1 MDEEQ
6 RFGVAHKEKLKEKFP
21 GVDVLTLSATPIPRT
36 LNMAMSGIRDMST
49 IENPPIDRHPVQT
62 YVTEYDEDTVRN
74 AIRRE
79 LSRGGQVYYLH
90 NRVETIEKT
99 AARLLEMVPE
109 ARIEIAHGQMNEQQL
124 SEVWRHMVEGE
135 CDVLVCTTIIETGV
149 DIANCNTL
157 IIEDADNLG
166 LAQLYQLRGRVG
178 RSSRRAYAWLLFRKD
193 KVLNEIS
200 AKRLAAIR
208 DFTAFGS
215 GFKIAMR
222 DLQIRGAGSVLSAK
236 QSGHIQ
242 NVGYDTYIRILEQ
255 AVSDEQGIAAPAK
268 EMECRIDLQISA
280 YIPDSY
286 IEDIESR
293 IEMYKRIADISN
305 KEDYDEVVSELRD
318 RFGPLP
324 ECVRMLCSVS
334 SARATAARLG
344 FYEIKSRNGSVL
356 MYIDGLSEDQLR
368 AAVRTIPG
376 RVFYSA
382 RGKKYLT
389 ISDTDAGDPLE
400 DIFAVLDAL
409 RAAPGDRTAS

>member
-1 MDEEQ
+1 M
-6 RFGVAHKEKLKEKFP
+6 
-21 GVDVLTLSATPIPRT
+21 
-36 LNMAMSGIRDMST
+36 
-49 IENPPIDRHPVQT
+49 
-62 YVTEYDEDTVRN
+62 TEYDEDTVRN

-90 NRVETIEKT
+90 NRVETIERT
-99 AARLLEMVPE
+99 AARLLEMIPE

-124 SEVWRHMVEGE
+124 SEVWRRMVEGE

-222 DLQIRGAGSVLSAK
+222 DLQIRGAGSVLSAR

-242 NVGYDTYIRILEQ
+242 NVGYETYIRILEQ
-255 AVSDEQGIAAPAK
+255 AVSDEQGIEAPAK
-268 EMECRIDLQISA
+268 ETECRIDLQISA

-293 IEMYKRIADISN
+293 IEMYKRIADI
-305 KEDYDEVVSELRD
+305 KCKDDYDEVVSELRD

-324 ECVRMLCSVS
+324 ECVRQLCSVS
-334 SARATAARLG
+334 SARANAARLG
-344 FYEIKSRNGSVL
+344 FYEIRGRNGSVL
-356 MYIDGLSEDQLR
+356 MYIDDLTDAQLR
-368 AAVRTIPG
+368 AAVKALPG
-376 RVFYSA
+376 RVYYSA

-389 ISDTDAGDPLE
+389 ISDTDDAAPLE
-400 DIFAVLDAL
+400 DIFLVLDAL
-409 RAAPGDRTAS
+409 RDAAGESVAS